1 MKTTSNI
8 TRADWND
15 LRYPTLVQR
24 ASDEQGGCF
33 YAWIPLLGRGL
44 FMADG
49 ETAAEALDILEE
61 LRLENYE
68 LVVESGRPIP
78 LPEDEETAIFQPSSV
93 TRETVA
99 V

>member
-1 MKTTSNI
+1 MKTTSQI
-8 TRADWND
+8 TRADWNA

-24 ASDEQGGCF
+24 ASDEEGGF

-49 ETAAEALDILEE
+49 ETAAEALDNLEE
-61 LRLENYE
+61 LRRENYD

-78 LPEDEETAIFQPSSV
+78 LPEDEDSTASSQGRGA
-93 TRETVA
+93 REA
-99 V
+99 IAA